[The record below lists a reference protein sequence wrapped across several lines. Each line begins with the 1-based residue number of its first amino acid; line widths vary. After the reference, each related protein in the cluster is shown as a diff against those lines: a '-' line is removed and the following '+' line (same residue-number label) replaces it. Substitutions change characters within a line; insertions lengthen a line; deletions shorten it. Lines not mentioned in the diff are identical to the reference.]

1 MPSLTLSE
9 EENKKIAE
17 ESNEQVISALPLQ
30 VKIKEEEKGFRM
42 NKLIIY
48 NTNRNKLGTG
58 LHSSI
63 FKITK

>member
-63 FKITK
+63 FNITK